1 MVIPPTTSTRAAL
14 ATKAITAPCVP
25 TTSPA
30 ARPTHRRAPK
40 AYPDC
45 GAGAAGSSPPW
56 LSPLIGVIGVASR
69 SVTAAAGGCEL
80 VTGWKRSPACRVRGR
95 VEGLELTKTR
105 SPLLES
111 VQRADTC
118 RAGPGPPDG
127 WLGFTAAYPPC
138 RFTGYRRPSA
148 TLRARPITL

>member
-1 MVIPPTTSTRAAL
+1 MGEAVTGCSALTAGTAEAGNRPGAGPATADSVCDEVADMVIPPTTSTRAAL
-14 ATKAITAPCVP
+14 PTKAITAPCVP

-105 SPLLES
+105 SPWLES
-111 VQRADTC
+111 VQRA
-118 RAGPGPPDG
+118 
-127 WLGFTAAYPPC
+127 
-138 RFTGYRRPSA
+138 
-148 TLRARPITL
+148 